1 MTDLYPE
8 IEPYEQG
15 FLEVGD
21 GNSIYWETCGNPAWQ
36 ASCRL
41 AWRPWFGMCSLVPQA
56 F

>member
-21 GNSIYWETCGNPAWQ
+21 GNSIYWEICGNPDGKPA
-36 ASCRL
+36 
-41 AWRPWFGMCSLVPQA
+41 
-56 F
+56 